1 MQKNLSKP
9 VSSRPRW
16 AVAAMFF
23 ANGFILG
30 GWAPQIP
37 LFLARLGISETTLG
51 LLLVGFGLGALVA
64 MPAAGWFISR
74 YGSRATLTV
83 VAIACAPGLLM
94 VVASPN
100 LTIAA
105 FAFIAFGAVFGGMD
119 VTMNANAVAVERRL
133 DRAIMS
139 SSHGFWSLGGF
150 AGGATGGFLILQF
163 GPLGHAAIVSVIA
176 LVMVLAALPHVI
188 GEDRPEPHQRAS
200 ASLPRGVTIYLLGV
214 IALFAMIPEGSVV
227 DWGALFLAQDFGA
240 SVATG
245 GFGYAAFAGAMAV
258 MRFAGD
264 GIRNRF
270 GGVKTLR
277 ASALVAAIAMLGA
290 ALAPNALV
298 AIGFFALAGL
308 GIANIVPVA
317 FSAAGNQPGMASGAG
332 MSVVTT
338 MGYSGILVAPSAMG
352 YIGER
357 IGFASVYAGM
367 AFLLVIVAL
376 LAGFASAADRK

>member
-1 MQKNLSKP
+1 MRDVIP
-9 VSSRPRW
+9 TAVSSRPRW

-37 LFLARLGISETTLG
+37 LFLTRLSITETTLG

-64 MPAAGWFISR
+64 MPTAGWFISR

-83 VAIACAPGLLM
+83 AAIACAPALLM

-100 LTIAA
+100 LAA
-105 FAFIAFGAVFGGMD
+105 AATAFIAFGAVFGGMD
-119 VTMNANAVAVERRL
+119 VTMNANAVEVERHL

-150 AGGATGGFLILQF
+150 AGGASGGLMIQHF

-176 LVMVLAALPHVI
+176 MLLVLVALPHIV
-188 GEDRPEPHQRAS
+188 GDDRPAKEERVS
-200 ASLPRGVTIYLLGV
+200 ASLPRGFTIYLLGV

-245 GFGYAAFAGAMAV
+245 GFGYAAFAGAMAL

-277 ASALVAAIAMLGA
+277 VSAVIAAAAMLGA
-290 ALAPNALV
+290 ALAPNAEI
-298 AIGFFALAGL
+298 AIGFFAIAGL
-308 GIANIVPVA
+308 GIANIVPVV
-317 FSAAGNQPGMASGAG
+317 FSAAGNQPGIASGAG

-352 YIGER
+352 YIGEH

-367 AFLLVIVAL
+367 AALLAIVAL
-376 LAGFASAADRK
+376 FAGFASAADRK

>member
-1 MQKNLSKP
+1 MQDTIQTRIST
-9 VSSRPRW
+9 RPRW

-37 LFLARLGISETTLG
+37 LFLTRLGITETTLG

-64 MPAAGWFISR
+64 MPSAGFFISR
-74 YGSRATLTV
+74 YGSRATLKV
-83 VAIACAPGLLM
+83 AAIACAPALLL
-94 VVASPN
+94 VVAVPN
-100 LTIAA
+100 LTVAV

-150 AGGATGGFLILQF
+150 VGGASGGYLIEAF
-163 GPLGHAAIVSVIA
+163 GPLGHAAIVSAIA
-176 LVMVLAALPHVI
+176 LLLVLLSLPHI
-188 GEDRPEPHQRAS
+188 ITEELPGADQKARGGW
-200 ASLPRGVTIYLLGV
+200 PRGATIYLLGV
-214 IALFAMIPEGSVV
+214 VALFAMIPEGAVV
-227 DWGALFLAQDFGA
+227 DWGALYLAQDFGA
-240 SVATG
+240 TVATG
-245 GFGYAAFAGAMAV
+245 GFGYAAFAGAMAI

-264 GIRNRF
+264 GLRDRF
-270 GGVKTLR
+270 GGVNTLR
-277 ASALVAAIAMLGA
+277 VSAIIASGAMLGA
-290 ALAPNALV
+290 AFAPGAAV
-298 AIGFFALAGL
+298 AIGFFAVAGL
-308 GIANIVPVA
+308 GIANIVPVV

-332 MSVVTT
+332 MSVVTS

-352 YIGER
+352 FAGER

-367 AFLLVIVAL
+367 AAMLAVVAL
-376 LAGFASAADRK
+376 SAGFAAAADRR